1 MKIMKTRWII
11 ILGILI
17 ILIIA
22 MEIYYFTKNQLSS
35 IVFNGSI
42 KVGEL
47 IQEGKLIIPN
57 PNGREWFRSFLKDDG
72 GSIPPTSKIMNP
84 IILRK

>member
-1 MKIMKTRWII
+1 MKTRWII

-42 KVGEL
+42 KVEEL
-47 IQEGKLIIPN
+47 IQEGKLIIPQDSETICV
-57 PNGREWFRSFLKDDG
+57 NGSEQI
-72 GSIPPTSKIMNP
+72 IPINTSSGPYTFKIE
-84 IILRK
+84 R

>member
-1 MKIMKTRWII
+1 MKTRWMI

-42 KVGEL
+42 KEL
-47 IQEGKLIIPN
+47 IQEGELIIPKGCETICV
-57 PNGREWFRSFLKDDG
+57 NGSEQI
-72 GSIPPTSKIMNP
+72 IPINTSSGPYTFKIE
-84 IILRK
+84 R

>member
-1 MKIMKTRWII
+1 MKTRWMI

-42 KVGEL
+42 KEL
-47 IQEGKLIIPN
+47 IQEGELIIPKGCETIGICV
-57 PNGREWFRSFLKDDG
+57 NGSEQI
-72 GSIPPTSKIMNP
+72 IPINTSSGPYTFKIE
-84 IILRK
+84 R

>member
-1 MKIMKTRWII
+1 MKIMKTRWMI

-35 IVFNGSI
+35 MVFNGSI
-42 KVGEL
+42 KEL
-47 IQEGKLIIPN
+47 IQEGKLIIPKGCETICV
-57 PNGREWFRSFLKDDG
+57 NGSEQI
-72 GSIPPTSKIMNP
+72 IPINTVYSSYF
-84 IILRK
+84 